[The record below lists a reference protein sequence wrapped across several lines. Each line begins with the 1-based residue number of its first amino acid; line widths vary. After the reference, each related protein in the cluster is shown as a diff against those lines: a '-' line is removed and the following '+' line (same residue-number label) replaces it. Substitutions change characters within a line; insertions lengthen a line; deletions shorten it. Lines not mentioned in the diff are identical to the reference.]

1 MINCGDCC
9 LFSCGGA
16 TVYDK
21 GFPKRLLV
29 AVSVVLIIAMFVT
42 PVDARSIEHKRRHQ
56 RRPEGLTQLT
66 KEESVKRTRNPNTES
81 YKNVTRKIK
90 HKLRNTKRFFD
101 QGRKVLNETR
111 EYSDGMPTWL
121 PAVSFVD
128 IHFHDYR
135 TSARGRSMTE
145 RKFTYLMPKL
155 YKTLKEYEVIF
166 KILLNVQLDFYDEP
180 FTNYIIVRTRLLTN
194 TLNKLASTIAEIEE
208 SMMEVSMPVPR
219 FDVNRMKLDTLDR
232 KVDATQCIKNDY
244 IAFRGYGNFLNN
256 WYSEFRCPLSK
267 KGDRKCAVF
276 HSKMKQKLD
285 NKRGKN
291 NRSNVSMMR

>member
-1 MINCGDCC
+1 M
-9 LFSCGGA
+9 
-16 TVYDK
+16 
-21 GFPKRLLV
+21 
-29 AVSVVLIIAMFVT
+29 SVVLIIAMFVT

-145 RKFTYLMPKL
+145 RKVGIFNFTYSL
-155 YKTLKEYEVIF
+155 YRMMSI
-166 KILLNVQLDFYDEP
+166 NVWNTKHSFFRHRLGS
-180 FTNYIIVRTRLLTN
+180 IIIRRRLLYLRFA
-194 TLNKLASTIAEIEE
+194 LNRLT
-208 SMMEVSMPVPR
+208 V
-219 FDVNRMKLDTLDR
+219 
-232 KVDATQCIKNDY
+232 
-244 IAFRGYGNFLNN
+244 
-256 WYSEFRCPLSK
+256 
-267 KGDRKCAVF
+267 
-276 HSKMKQKLD
+276 
-285 NKRGKN
+285 
-291 NRSNVSMMR
+291 